1 MKTTQRAK
9 RADPAPALLANHASD
24 LLDSPF
30 GFSRHLSREEAR
42 ATGKA
47 LRKCLP
53 RSALQTH
60 VLRSPQV
67 ALDIVLA
74 GNAGRLDH
82 LVPLRMR
89 RMAASPFAFF
99 RGAAA
104 VMAHDLDNRI
114 RVGVGTQLC
123 GDAHVSNFGFYASPE
138 RRVAMDLND
147 FDETAHGPFECDLQR
162 LAGSVIVAAR
172 TGSVSK
178 SAASE
183 AAVDAIAAYRRMMR
197 KLSRMP
203 VLAAWHFSF
212 DDNFRHAV
220 GVKAIE
226 GLVENVLSEAASNT
240 SAKVVSEWTTRNGTE
255 GWCFVEEP
263 PVLTCVQGKERE
275 AMEAS
280 LVEYAATLSEERRAL
295 LGRFVITD
303 VAFRVVGVGSVGT
316 RAYIAL
322 LHGNAD
328 DPLILQIKE
337 ARPTVLAR
345 MKDCHVAA
353 DGEHDGRRVVHG
365 VKIMQTVSDPFLGW
379 TTIDGCPFF
388 VRTFRDMKGGVDV
401 AKLKAGQFDDYAR
414 LCGALLARA
423 HARSADA
430 RVLAAYL
437 GRSEAFDEAM
447 LKFAIAYADQ
457 TEADHAALAH
467 AIKSGKVAAAPG

>member
-1 MKTTQRAK
+1 MKTTRRAK
-9 RADPAPALLANHASD
+9 RAGPAPALLADRASD

-30 GFSRHLSREEAR
+30 GFSSYLSRADAR
-42 ATGKA
+42 AAGKA
-47 LRKCLP
+47 LRKRLP

-60 VLRSPQV
+60 VLRAPQV
-67 ALDIVLA
+67 ALELVLA
-74 GNAGRLDH
+74 GNAGRLDR

-104 VMAHDLDNRI
+104 VMAHDLDNRV
-114 RVGVGTQLC
+114 RVGVGAQLC

-138 RRVAMDLND
+138 RRIAMDIND

-162 LAGSVIVAAR
+162 LAASVIVAAR

-197 KLSRMP
+197 KLSSMP
-203 VLAAWHFSF
+203 VLAAWRLSF
-212 DDNFRHAV
+212 DDRFRDAV
-220 GVKAIE
+220 GIKAIE
-226 GLVENVLSEAASNT
+226 GLVKRVISKAASNT
-240 SAKVVSEWTTRNGTE
+240 SAKVVSEWTSRHATE
-255 GWCFVEEP
+255 KWRFVEEP
-263 PVLTCVQGKERE
+263 PLLTRVKGKERQ
-275 AMEAS
+275 AIEAS
-280 LVEYAATLSEERRAL
+280 LVEYAATLSEERRVL
-295 LGRFVITD
+295 LARFVITD
-303 VAFRVVGVGSVGT
+303 VAFRVVGVGSVGMRT
-316 RAYIAL
+316 YIAL

-337 ARPTVLAR
+337 ARPTVLTR
-345 MKDCHVAA
+345 MKDCHVW
-353 DGEHDGRRVVHG
+353 DDDQHDGRRVVHG

-379 TTIDGCPFF
+379 TTIHRRPFY

-457 TEADHAALAH
+457 TEADHAALVKAV
-467 AIKSGKVAAAPG
+467 KSGKVAAAE

>member
-1 MKTTQRAK
+1 MRTET
-9 RADPAPALLANHASD
+9 APALLADHTSN
-24 LLDSPF
+24 LLDAPLGSASHR
-30 GFSRHLSREEAR
+30 SRAEAR
-42 ATGKA
+42 AAGKV
-47 LRKCLP
+47 LRKRLP
-53 RSALQTH
+53 RSALQTYA
-60 VLRSPQV
+60 LRPPQV

-104 VMAHDLDNRI
+104 VMAHDLDNRT
-114 RVGVGTQLC
+114 RVGVGAQLC

-138 RRVAMDLND
+138 RRIAMDIND

-162 LAGSVIVAAR
+162 LAASVIVAAR

-178 SAASE
+178 SAASD
-183 AAVDAIAAYRRMMR
+183 AVVDAVAAYRRMMR
-197 KLSRMP
+197 TLSQMP
-203 VLAAWHFSF
+203 VLTAWHLSF
-212 DDNFRHAV
+212 DDQFWDAV

-226 GLVENVLSEAASNT
+226 SLVENVISKAASNT
-240 SAKVVSEWTTRNGTE
+240 SAAVVSKWTTRKATKQ
-255 GWCFVEEP
+255 WCFVEEP
-263 PVLTCVQGKERE
+263 PLLTRVQNKERE
-275 AMEAS
+275 AIEAS

-295 LGRFVITD
+295 LARFVITD

-316 RAYIAL
+316 RAYLAL

-337 ARPTVLAR
+337 ARPTVLTR
-345 MKDCHVAA
+345 MKDCHVSA
-353 DGEHDGRRVVHG
+353 DDAHDGKRVVHG

-379 TTIDGCPFF
+379 TTIDGRPYF
-388 VRTFRDMKGGVDV
+388 VRTFRDMKGGIDV

-437 GRSEAFDEAM
+437 GRSEAFDDAILTFAM
-447 LKFAIAYADQ
+447 AYADQ
-457 TEADHAALAH
+457 TEADHAALVQAV
-467 AIKSGKVAAAPG
+467 KLGTVAAA